1 MVRRIFTEA
10 LETKLET
17 RPGITREK
25 LLEGALDEQLGCTA
39 ADLGVTDDGGV
50 HAEGPPRRPTGSAAR
65 PRA

>member
-17 RPGITREK
+17 GPGITREK